1 MELSGGLTGLA
12 GTTGPYDE
20 PNPNPPFNI
29 FSNEKTH
36 GFNFDTLQQSL
47 SYLHKEYD
55 KMKSDNL
62 KLQSTISD
70 IINKKTSVDTYVYEL
85 KAEHDKEL
93 ISLQAGI
100 IQNLRKDN
108 AKLKKDNEL
117 LTDILLGRCI
127 KNARDKSNNKN

>member
-1 MELSGGLTGLA
+1 MDLSGGLTGLT
-12 GTTGPYDE
+12 GLTGSTGPYDE
-20 PNPNPPFNI
+20 PNSNPPFNI

-62 KLQSTISD
+62 KLQLTISD
-70 IINKKTSVDTYVYEL
+70 IINKKTSVDIES
-85 KAEHDKEL
+85 KAEQNKEL

-100 IQNLRKDN
+100 IQSLRKDN